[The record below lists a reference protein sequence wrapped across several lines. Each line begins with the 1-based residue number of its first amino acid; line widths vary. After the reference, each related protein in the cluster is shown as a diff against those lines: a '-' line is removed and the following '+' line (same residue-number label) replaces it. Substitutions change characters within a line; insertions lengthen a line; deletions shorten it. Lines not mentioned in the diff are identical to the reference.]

1 MYCRNCGQSIP
12 DSAAA
17 CPNCGQVQATPAQQQ
32 APAASSPVYPD
43 QQTPVAGAPP
53 YPSMQQ
59 PVMAYQT
66 PNGWQAAQPVA
77 PRKKRHGCLISFLV
91 VLGVL
96 LLGAAAVFFLMPGFF
111 RPVNLGV
118 PTSQKAYAS
127 ALDKLGYTK
136 DEAPKSGQQE
146 DYIYT
151 FGALKS
157 VDVRM
162 TNEEMSSFFN
172 YNRPPYFPVS
182 NVQVKVGSGTGAD
195 TPIEVSATID
205 RDYAIYNLL
214 DGQLSLGQIQE
225 GLESI
230 GITKILPRKFNL
242 YVKAGGEIKDNKVVS
257 FDLYDASVMGVK
269 IPDSDLKSADAN
281 RFLIEIIN
289 KLISD
294 HNARTGSAFESV
306 RVENGQIQMK
316 GQIPSSLDRKPKP

>member
-1 MYCRNCGQSIP
+1 MYCRNCGQSMP
-12 DSAAA
+12 DNAAA
-17 CPNCGQVQATPAQQQ
+17 CPNCGQIQATPEQQVPVAS
-32 APAASSPVYPD
+32 APAYPEQQVPMSGAPVYP
-43 QQTPVAGAPP
+43 PV
-53 YPSMQQ
+53 QQ
-59 PVMAYQT
+59 PAMAYQT
-66 PNGWQAAQPVA
+66 PNGWQTVPQAT

-91 VLGVL
+91 VLALL
-96 LLGAAAVFFLMPGFF
+96 LLGAAAIFFLMPGFF

-146 DYIYT
+146 DYIYE
-151 FGALKS
+151 FGAVKP

-182 NVQVKVGSGTGAD
+182 NVQVKVGSGTAAN
-195 TPIEVSATID
+195 TPIEVSATVD
-205 RDYAIYNLL
+205 RDYAVYNLL
-214 DGQLSLGQIQE
+214 NGQFSLGQIQE

-242 YVKAGGEIKDNKVVS
+242 YIKAGGEIKDNKVVS

-269 IPDSDLKSADAN
+269 IPDSDLTSADAN

-294 HNARTGSAFESV
+294 HNARSGSTFESV

>member
-12 DSAAA
+12 DNAAA
-17 CPNCGQVQATPAQQQ
+17 CPNCGQAQAAQ
-32 APAASSPVYPD
+32 APAASSPGYPV
-43 QQTPVAGAPP
+43 QQAPAAEAPP
-53 YPSMQQ
+53 YPPMQQ
-59 PVMAYQT
+59 PAMAYQA
-66 PNGWQAAQPVA
+66 PNGWQAAPMAA
-77 PRKKRHGCLISFLV
+77 PKKKRHGCLISFLI
-91 VLGVL
+91 VLAVL
-96 LLGAAAVFFLMPGFF
+96 LLGATAVFFLMPGFF

-136 DEAPKSGQQE
+136 DEAPKTGQQE
-146 DYIYT
+146 DYVYT
-151 FGALKS
+151 FGALKP

-162 TNEEMSSFFN
+162 TNEEVSSFFN
-172 YNRPPYFPVS
+172 YNRPPYFPAS
-182 NVQVKVGSGTGAD
+182 NVQVKVGSGTAAN

-214 DGQLSLGQIQE
+214 DGQFSLGQIQE

-269 IPDSDLKSADAN
+269 IPESDLSSADASSM
-281 RFLIEIIN
+281 LIEIIN
-289 KLISD
+289 KLITD
-294 HNARTGSAFESV
+294 YNARTGSTFESV
-306 RVENGQIQMK
+306 RVEDGQIQMK
-316 GQIPSSLDRKPKP
+316 GQIPSSLERKPKP